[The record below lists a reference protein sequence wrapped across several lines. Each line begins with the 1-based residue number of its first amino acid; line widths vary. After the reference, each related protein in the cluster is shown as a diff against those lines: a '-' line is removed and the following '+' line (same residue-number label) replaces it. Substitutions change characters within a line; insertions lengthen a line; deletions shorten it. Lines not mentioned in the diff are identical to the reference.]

1 MIDKKQIDEWTRW
14 FRDVLAPPQ
23 VPEPRGPARDG
34 AGGEHLARA
43 SASLRALLQ
52 DRSIPPSV
60 REALATDYAEIE
72 ALLDKLEQQQLH
84 VAAFGRVSVGKSA
97 VLNALAGEA
106 VFATGV
112 LHGTTTT
119 SDRHAWRDASG
130 MHADLGPLVLIDTPG
145 IDELHGEGREAIARE
160 TAQRADLVLFVVEG
174 DMTSVEHD
182 ALLQVALPGRPA
194 LLALNKADRYTDG
207 EREALLQ
214 RLRQHVAGRIAPEN
228 VLAVMANPAPDKR
241 LRTRADGSEYV
252 VEHPREADVA
262 ALRTRILELM
272 HREGRTFAA
281 LNAAFAA
288 GQLSDAVSERLIV
301 LRREAA
307 EKLIRAYCIAK
318 GVAVALNPVPA
329 ADLFAAAA
337 LDIALVMHLGRVYGM
352 DPSKLEATELLKVIL
367 AQVAALMGA
376 IWGVHLVA
384 SALKL
389 GTVGLSTLAT
399 AGIQGALAWYAT
411 LVVGKSAERWYAQGK
426 SWGADGP
433 KQAIRDIVDSLDRD
447 SVLREA
453 REEILA
459 RVREEARRD

>member
-1 MIDKKQIDEWTRW
+1 MYKRQ
-14 FRDVLAPPQ
+14 
-23 VPEPRGPARDG
+23 
-34 AGGEHLARA
+34 
-43 SASLRALLQ
+43 LL
-52 DRSIPPSV
+52 
-60 REALATDYAEIE
+60 
-72 ALLDKLEQQQLH
+72 H
-84 VAAFGRVSVGKSA
+84 
-97 VLNALAGEA
+97 
-106 VFATGV
+106 
-112 LHGTTTT
+112 
-119 SDRHAWRDASG
+119 
-130 MHADLGPLVLIDTPG
+130 
-145 IDELHGEGREAIARE
+145 
-160 TAQRADLVLFVVEG
+160 
-174 DMTSVEHD
+174 
-182 ALLQVALPGRPA
+182 
-194 LLALNKADRYTDG
+194 
-207 EREALLQ
+207 
-214 RLRQHVAGRIAPEN
+214 RLRQHVAGRIAADN
-228 VLAVMANPAPDKR
+228 VLAVMANPAPEKR

-252 VEHPREADVA
+252 VEQPRAADVA
-262 ALRTRILELM
+262 GLRQRILDLM
-272 HREGRTFAA
+272 RKEGGTFAA

-288 GQLSDAVSERLIV
+288 GHLSDAISERLIV
-301 LRREAA
+301 LRRQAA

-352 DPSKLEATELLKVIL
+352 DPGKVEATELLKVIL

-389 GTVGLSTLAT
+389 GTAGLSTLAT

-426 SWGADGP
+426 SWGAEGP

-459 RVREEARRD
+459 RVREEARRS